1 MSLDPHASV
10 DSDWDTYDNPPRKRA
25 WRPAGADCGISL
37 AGVFQPGANPIQTS
51 GQSQAAPPL
60 APPTPAYPAPGTG
73 LISRAPAAL
82 GAPPGEESFTLPMG
96 PPPPPDR
103 ERDYADPLLSVSPNS
118 DWSPLPE
125 SSATDADV
133 WSVTSTA
140 PALSEA
146 EAPPA
151 LRHLSEEAEAL
162 LLRYL
167 GELYSVPAD
176 PAASQPQGS
185 RLFRADAAQFPGI
198 PLTADFKAVYDRIA
212 NEPTPTLR
220 VSGFSALLAIPNQRS
235 REVSLLGDFISRGP
249 RLGRSCLG

>member
-1 MSLDPHASV
+1 MMKLMAAKHGWSVEDQARQFGPDALAS
-10 DSDWDTYDNPPRKRA
+10 
-25 WRPAGADCGISL
+25 
-37 AGVFQPGANPIQTS
+37 
-51 GQSQAAPPL
+51 
-60 APPTPAYPAPGTG
+60 APPTAPPPAPPSPAYPGTG
-73 LISRAPAAL
+73 RISRAPAAL
-82 GAPPGEESFTLPMG
+82 GAPSGEESFTLPMG

-103 ERDYADPLLSVSPNS
+103 ERDSADPLLSVSPDS
-118 DWSPLPE
+118 DWCPLPK

-185 RLFRADAAQFPGI
+185 RLFRADAAPFPGI

-220 VSGFSALLAIPNQRS
+220 ASGFRLSFLFQTKDTEKYLSPEILSPEVLA
-235 REVSLLGDFISRGP
+235 LGDHAGRGG
-249 RLGRSCLG
+249 LL

>member
-1 MSLDPHASV
+1 M
-10 DSDWDTYDNPPRKRA
+10 
-25 WRPAGADCGISL
+25 
-37 AGVFQPGANPIQTS
+37 
-51 GQSQAAPPL
+51 
-60 APPTPAYPAPGTG
+60 
-73 LISRAPAAL
+73 
-82 GAPPGEESFTLPMG
+82 
-96 PPPPPDR
+96 
-103 ERDYADPLLSVSPNS
+103 SVSPNS

-125 SSATDADV
+125 SSTTDADV

-185 RLFRADAAQFPGI
+185 RLFRANAAPFPGI

-220 VSGFSALLAIPNQRS
+220 ASGFSALLPIPNQRS
-235 REVSLLGDFISRGP
+235 REVSLPGDFISRGP
-249 RLGRSCLG
+249 RLGRSCRARGPALTQGLPHGG